1 MVPTD
6 LAPLYELEARAPG
19 PNVPRTGDP
28 SAPTRARH
36 RPDNGATRNA
46 AGRPHAVTSTPP
58 ALQPVPH
65 APGGPVLELRGVT
78 KQYGVLTAVASVDL
92 TVAAGEI
99 LGLLGPNGS
108 GKSTTLNLVMGF
120 IKPTAGEVFI
130 HGHSLHT
137 SPRDALEDVGGLVEG
152 SAFYPYL
159 SGRVNLDMIA
169 RLRGLDSARVDEVLA
184 QVDLER
190 AQHRLFGDYS
200 QGMRQRL
207 GVAAALMHRPRLVVL
222 DEPTSGLDPAGTR
235 AMRALLPLLASQGT
249 TVVLASHL
257 LTEVEQVCS
266 RIAIMQA
273 GALIASGPLDEL
285 MGARPRWRVRVTAAE
300 RPRAI
305 DALRAVDGTRSAAPA
320 AEATDT
326 DGDLEVDTS
335 AGGAV
340 LNRALM
346 DAGIVASEIAPIV
359 PTLEA
364 VFMDLTERGAT
375 R

>member
-1 MVPTD
+1 M
-6 LAPLYELEARAPG
+6 
-19 PNVPRTGDP
+19 
-28 SAPTRARH
+28 
-36 RPDNGATRNA
+36 
-46 AGRPHAVTSTPP
+46 
-58 ALQPVPH
+58 
-65 APGGPVLELRGVT
+65 T
-78 KQYGVLTAVASVDL
+78 KQYGALTAVSSVDL

-108 GKSTTLNLVMGF
+108 GKSTTLNMVMGF

-130 HGHSLHT
+130 HGHSLRT
-137 SPRDALEDVGGLVEG
+137 APRDALEDVGGLVEG

-159 SGRVNLDMIA
+159 SGRRNLEMIA
-169 RLRGLDSARVDEVLA
+169 RLRGLPPSRVDEVLA

-190 AQHRLFGDYS
+190 AQQRLFGGYS

-207 GVAAALMHRPRLVVL
+207 GVAAALIHRPRLVVL

-273 GALIASGPLDEL
+273 GALIASGSLDEL
-285 MGARPRWRVRVTAAE
+285 MGVRPRWRVRVTAAE

-305 DALRAVDGTRSAAPA
+305 EALRGVAGTRTAGPA
-320 AEATDT
+320 AEAADT
-326 DGDLEVDTS
+326 EGGLEVDTS
-335 AGGAV
+335 AGGAA
-340 LNRALM
+340 LNRALI
-346 DAGIVASEIAPIV
+346 DAGIVASEIEPVV

-364 VFMDLTERGAT
+364 VFMDLTERGAA

>member
-1 MVPTD
+1 M
-6 LAPLYELEARAPG
+6 
-19 PNVPRTGDP
+19 
-28 SAPTRARH
+28 
-36 RPDNGATRNA
+36 
-46 AGRPHAVTSTPP
+46 
-58 ALQPVPH
+58 PVPH
-65 APGGPVLELRGVT
+65 APGGPVLELRGIT
-78 KQYGVLTAVASVDL
+78 KQYGALTAVSSVSL

-120 IKPTAGEVFI
+120 IKPTSGEVFI
-130 HGHSLHT
+130 HGHSLRT
-137 SPRDALEDVGGLVEG
+137 APRDALEDVGGLVEG

-159 SGRVNLDMIA
+159 SGRLNLEMVA
-169 RLRGLDSARVDEVLA
+169 RLRGLPVSRVDEVLA

-207 GVAAALMHRPRLVVL
+207 GVAGALIHRPRLVVL

-273 GALIASGPLDEL
+273 GSVIASGSLDEL
-285 MGARPRWRVRVTAAE
+285 MGARPRWRVRVTPPE

-305 DALRAVDGTRSAAPA
+305 EVLRALTGTRSVEPPTEGAGS
-320 AEATDT
+320 E
-326 DGDLEVDTS
+326 GDLQVDTS
-335 AGGAV
+335 AGGADV
-340 LNRALM
+340 NRALIA
-346 DAGIVASEIAPIV
+346 AGIVASEIEPIV
-359 PTLEA
+359 PTLES
-364 VFMDLTERGAT
+364 VFIELTERGAA